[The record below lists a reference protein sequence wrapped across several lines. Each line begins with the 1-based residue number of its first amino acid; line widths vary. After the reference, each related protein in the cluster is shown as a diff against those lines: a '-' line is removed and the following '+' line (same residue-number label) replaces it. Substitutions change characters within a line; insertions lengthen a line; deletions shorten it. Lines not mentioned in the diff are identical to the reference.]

1 MVCYDVCVIML
12 MTHKFNQCH
21 HQIINWLYTFANTIE
36 MINRGQSFNT
46 STHLALDE
54 VTNQI
59 VLVV

>member
-1 MVCYDVCVIML
+1 ML